1 MMKDF
6 STIRKIIV
14 CLIIVLIVLT
24 LGFIWGNS
32 LMTKEES
39 TESSESVSSV
49 IQTVVDAVLGEE
61 VVTVEEGVVRKFAH
75 ATEFAALGLEFCLL
89 IIALKQ
95 ESYKRYLQIL
105 PIGLFVAAV
114 DESLQFVS
122 LRGPSIIDVF
132 IDFGGFCIMTA
143 IFIAIF
149 AIRNKVKAKRQV

>member
-6 STIRKIIV
+6 STIRKITV
-14 CLIIVLIVLT
+14 GLIIVLIVLT

-132 IDFGGFCIMTA
+132 IDFGGFFIMTA